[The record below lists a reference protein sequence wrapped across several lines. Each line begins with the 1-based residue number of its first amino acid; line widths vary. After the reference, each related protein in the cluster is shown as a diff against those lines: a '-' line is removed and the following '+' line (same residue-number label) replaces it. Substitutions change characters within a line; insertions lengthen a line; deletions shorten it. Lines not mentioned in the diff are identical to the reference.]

1 MKKQMIF
8 GALTLALLA
17 CSDSEHAGGSITD
30 VNTLASDDSSSS
42 VEVES
47 SSSVENQSS
56 SSDLPF
62 VPEESS
68 SSVVESSSSSVLEN
82 RYPHGINPLEG
93 TASGHIMDAS
103 DIVKDTLGDFN
114 ELVSGSKTT
123 YYFKSER
130 TSFYCEW
137 NPDISIYEEEQG
149 IFVLASTHGGV
160 YWSTSRMVESPE
172 DNKPYIINLLANGYW
187 DKEKCIS
194 DLQNY
199 KEWCASLQGDFV
211 NYGTECQGSNLDLSC
226 VYPNNLDGASVGK
239 NLEILAEQEK
249 NYLEEF
255 WINVTDNREVSD
267 SRTSSSS
274 YFEGVSSSLVSFED

>member
-1 MKKQMIF
+1 MKF
-8 GALTLALLA
+8 PFLTVGAFSLLTLAA
-17 CSDSEHAGGSITD
+17 CSEDQAGNAIEPNG
-30 VNTLASDDSSSS
+30 LAEASSSS
-42 VEVES
+42 AEIPDVEES
-47 SSSVENQSS
+47 SSSVEN
-56 SSDLPF
+56 L
-62 VPEESS
+62 SS
-68 SSVVESSSSSVLEN
+68 SSVFEN

-93 TASGHIMDAS
+93 TASGHIVDAS

-267 SRTSSSS
+267 SRTNSSS